1 MSSTGA
7 EATTIFGRLPGV
19 RHAFRIHPRGTLI
32 SSERL
37 GFLSLPPHFQ
47 VAGRGG
53 TVHYCWT
60 LTNKGQ
66 Q

>member
-7 EATTIFGRLPGV
+7 EVITVFGRLPGV
-19 RHAFRIHPRGTLI
+19 RRAFRIHPRGTLI

-37 GFLSLPPHFQ
+37 GFLCLPPLSQ
-47 VAGRGG
+47 PAGRGG

-60 LTNKGQ
+60 
-66 Q
+66 